1 MESFAARSKPSPM
14 MRTSSTICH
23 AMHRCCWGE
32 EIQRKIRQRYNPHDA
47 KWYVVRAI
55 GHRAKRPPLP
65 SSFVRFFLHP
75 EVLSIA
81 STYLG
86 LQVRLNYT
94 DVWHNIPVHE
104 GEPPISRSP
113 RSFGI
118 AIMRI
123 NGSSNCLCF

>member
-1 MESFAARSKPSPM
+1 M
-14 MRTSSTICH
+14 
-23 AMHRCCWGE
+23 
-32 EIQRKIRQRYNPHDA
+32 
-47 KWYVVRAI
+47 VRAI

-123 NGSSNCLCF
+123 NDSSNCLCS